1 MDNSIQ
7 HLKST
12 LSWAFIDHQQD
23 SLDQYKPR
31 LLINNK
37 ETSDF
42 VLTPLLEEL
51 DRCQSFIFSVAFI
64 TESGLATLKSHLAD
78 LKARGITGKILT
90 SNYLNFNQP
99 KIYKELLK
107 ITNVSVRL
115 TDLSGFHAKGYVF
128 EHEDHSTII
137 MGSSNLTAAALKA
150 NYEWNVKLTSFKHG
164 GLLGQFH
171 NEFEKVWQNAVPL
184 TDKWIQAYQILYEE
198 VQKANRKMN
207 MALPL
212 IPETIPKNVFSAI
225 SPNKMQQ
232 SALKNL
238 QDLRITGAHKG
249 LVISATGTGKTYL
262 SAFDVKNFAPS
273 RMLFIAHREQILHK
287 AMSDYQ
293 RILGGQDSDYGILS
307 GTSRDNDA
315 KYLFATIQTISKD
328 LTLANFDPKAF
339 DYILIDEVH
348 KAGANSYLKV
358 ITHFEPK
365 FLLGMTATP
374 ERTDDFNIYELFDYN
389 IAYEIRLQEA
399 LEEDMLCPF
408 HYFGVTDFVYNDQII
423 DDTTM
428 LSQLVT
434 NERVSYLIEKIE
446 YYGHSGET
454 VKGLIFCSRK
464 EEAMELS
471 RMLNTRGY
479 RTRALTGDDSQEVRM
494 QCVTDLEAG
503 NLDYILTVDIFN
515 EGIDI
520 PCINQVVMLRQTQSS
535 IVFVQQ
541 LGRGLRKHSDKE
553 FVTIID
559 FIGNYKNNYLIPV
572 ALSGDRSQNKD
583 NIRRHMKDTSYIKG
597 VSTINFEEIARQQI
611 YRSISNSNLTAL
623 KILREEYFQLRNRLN
638 RIPKLIDFIE
648 YDSIDP
654 LIFTEEHF
662 SYYHFLQ
669 KIKEPVSPLS
679 EHEKMCLMMLSAE
692 ILNGKR
698 RHEILLMKLLLAN
711 EANDIVTY
719 EEYINAL
726 KTSGCSTDS
735 ETIDSIKRVLDLS
748 FYTEAVK
755 KKYGNTAIVEFSPD
769 QSFRFHPVM
778 AQSLQNNAYFR
789 EMIIDIIQ
797 TAFHKNKEYVCN
809 EPLILYQ
816 KYSRKDSCKL
826 LNWHNDES
834 STMYG
839 YKTKHQ
845 TCPIFVTYHKH
856 EEVEASTNYQEEF
869 VSPGILKWSTRSRRT
884 LESNEVK
891 TILEADQRKIDLHV
905 FVKKDD
911 ADGTE
916 FYYLGKAHPDQK
928 SAVQGEMLDKN
939 GTSISVVH
947 MDLVL
952 ERSVESKLYGYL
964 TRG

>member
-1 MDNSIQ
+1 METSTE

-12 LSWAFIDHQQD
+12 LNWAFIDHQQD
-23 SLDQYKPR
+23 SLDHYKPR
-31 LLINNK
+31 LLVNNK

-78 LKARGITGKILT
+78 LKMRGITGKILT

-128 EHEDHSTII
+128 GHEDHSTII

-150 NYEWNVKLTSFKHG
+150 NYEWNVKLTSFKDG

-171 NEFEKVWQNAVPL
+171 NEFEKVWETAVPL
-184 TDKWIQAYQILYEE
+184 TDKWIEAYQVLYDG
-198 VQKANRKMN
+198 VQKANRN
-207 MALPL
+207 HQLTLPL
-212 IPETIPKNVFSAI
+212 IPETIPQTVFSSI
-225 SPNKMQQ
+225 SPNKMQE

-238 QDLRITGAHKG
+238 QELRSSGAHRG

-262 SAFDVKNFAPS
+262 SAFDARNFAPS

-287 AMSDYQ
+287 AMTDYQ
-293 RILGGQDSDYGILS
+293 RIMGGKDSDYGILS
-307 GTSRDNDA
+307 GTSRDTDA
-315 KYLFATIQTISKD
+315 KYLFATIQTISKLST
-328 LTLANFDPKAF
+328 LTNFDPKSF

-348 KAGANSYLKV
+348 KAGAHSYLKV
-358 ITHFEPK
+358 IEHFEPK

-408 HYFGVTDFVYNDQII
+408 HYFGVTDFEYNDQMI

-464 EEAMELS
+464 EETLELS
-471 RMLNTRGY
+471 RMLNERGY
-479 RTRALTGDDSQEVRM
+479 RTKALTGDDSQEVRM

-503 NLDYILTVDIFN
+503 YLDYILTVDIFN

-572 ALSGDRSQNKD
+572 ALSGDKSQNKD

-623 KILREEYFQLRNRLN
+623 KILREEYFQLKNRLN
-638 RIPKLIDFIE
+638 RIPRLIDFIDN
-648 YDSIDP
+648 DSIDP

-669 KIKEPVSPLS
+669 RINETVPHLS
-679 EHEKMCLMMLSAE
+679 EQEKMIIMMLSAE

-698 RHEILLMKLLLAN
+698 KHEILLLKLLLAK
-711 EANDIVTY
+711 DQVTY
-719 EEYINAL
+719 EEYINGL
-726 KTSGCSTDS
+726 KETGCSIDS
-735 ETIDSIKRVLDLS
+735 ETIDSAKRILDLS
-748 FYTEAVK
+748 FFTEAVR
-755 KKYGNTAIVEFSPD
+755 KKYGNAAIVEFAPN
-769 QSFRFHPVM
+769 QSFRFHPTM
-778 AQSLQNNAYFR
+778 AQSLQNHAYFR
-789 EMIIDIIQ
+789 EMITDIVQ
-797 TAFHKNKEYVCN
+797 TTIHKNKQYVCS
-809 EPLILYQ
+809 EPLTLYQ
-816 KYSRKDSCKL
+816 KYSRKDTCKL
-826 LNWHNDES
+826 LNWHSDES

-845 TCPIFVTYHKH
+845 TCPIFVTYHKD
-856 EEVEASTNYQEEF
+856 ERVDASTNYKEEF
-869 VSPGILKWSTRSRRT
+869 LNPEILKWSTKNSRT
-884 LESNEVK
+884 LQSAEVK
-891 TILEADQRKIDLHV
+891 TIIEADRLNIDLHV
-905 FVKKDD
+905 FVQKNKT
-911 ADGTE
+911 DGKE
-916 FYYLGKAHPDQK
+916 FYYLGKAHPDQE
-928 SAVQGEMLDKN
+928 SAVQSSMLDEK
-939 GTSISVVH
+939 GKSVVH

-952 ERSVESKLYGYL
+952 EHSVESKLYGYL

>member
-1 MDNSIQ
+1 MENSTE

-31 LLINNK
+31 LLVNNK

-78 LKARGITGKILT
+78 LKTRGITGKILT

-128 EHEDHSTII
+128 QHEDHSTII

-150 NYEWNVKLTSFKHG
+150 NYEWNVKLTSFKDG

-171 NEFEKVWQNAVPL
+171 NEFEKVWQKAVPL
-184 TDKWIQAYQILYEE
+184 TDKWIELYQIFYEE
-198 VQKANRKMN
+198 AQKANQKMN
-207 MALPL
+207 IALPL
-212 IPETIPKNVFSAI
+212 IPETIPQTVFSSI
-225 SPNKMQQ
+225 SPNKMQE

-238 QDLRITGAHKG
+238 QELRSTGAHRG

-262 SAFDVKNFAPS
+262 SAFDAKNFAPS

-287 AMSDYQ
+287 AMTDYQ
-293 RILGGQDSDYGILS
+293 RIIGGKDSDYGILS
-307 GTSRDNDA
+307 GTSRDTDA
-315 KYLFATIQTISKD
+315 KYLFATIQTISKLST
-328 LTLANFDPKAF
+328 LTSFDPKAF
-339 DYILIDEVH
+339 EYILIDEVH
-348 KAGANSYLKV
+348 KAGAHSYLKV
-358 ITHFEPK
+358 IEHFEPK

-408 HYFGVTDFVYNDQII
+408 HYFGVTDFEYNDQMI

-464 EEAMELS
+464 EETLELS
-471 RMLNTRGY
+471 RMLNERGY
-479 RTRALTGDDSQEVRM
+479 RTKALTGDDSQEVRM

-503 NLDYILTVDIFN
+503 YLDYILTVDIFN

-572 ALSGDRSQNKD
+572 ALSGDKSQNKD

-638 RIPKLIDFIE
+638 RIPRLIDFIE
-648 YDSIDP
+648 NDSIDP

-669 KIKEPVSPLS
+669 KIKETVPHLS
-679 EHEKMCLMMLSAE
+679 EHERMYVIMLSAE

-698 RHEILLMKLLLAN
+698 RHEIIVLKLLLAN
-711 EANDIVTY
+711 DQVTH

-726 KTSGCSTDS
+726 NESGCSTDS
-735 ETIDSIKRVLDLS
+735 ETIDSVKRVLDLS
-748 FYTEAVK
+748 FFTEAVK
-755 KKYGNTAIVEFSPD
+755 KKYGNTAIVEFTTD
-769 QSFRFHPVM
+769 QYFAFHPAM
-778 AQSLQNNAYFR
+778 AQSLQNNSYFR
-789 EMIIDIIQ
+789 NMILDIVQ
-797 TAFHKNKEYVCN
+797 TAFHKNEQYVFS
-809 EPLILYQ
+809 EPLTLYQ

-826 LNWHNDES
+826 LNWHSDES

-869 VSPGILKWSTRSRRT
+869 VSPEVLKWSTRSRRT
-884 LESNEVK
+884 LESDEVR
-891 TILEADQRKIDLHV
+891 TILEADQRNIDLHV

-911 ADGTE
+911 SDGTE

-928 SAVQGEMLDKN
+928 SAVQASMVDKN

>member
-1 MDNSIQ
+1 MNNPIQ
-7 HLKST
+7 HLNNS
-12 LSWAFIDHQQD
+12 LNWAFINYKQD
-23 SLDQYKPR
+23 SPDQYKPK

-37 ETSDF
+37 DTNDY
-42 VLTPLLEEL
+42 VLTSLLEEL
-51 DRCQSFIFSVAFI
+51 DRCSSFIFSVAFI

-78 LKARGITGKILT
+78 LKSRGITGQILT
-90 SNYLNFNQP
+90 SNYLNFNKP

-107 ITNVSVRL
+107 ITNVEVRL

-128 EHEDHSTII
+128 QHEDHSTII

-171 NEFEKVWQNAVPL
+171 SEFEKVWLNAVPL
-184 TDKWIQAYQILYEE
+184 TIKWIELYQILYEE
-198 VQKANRKMN
+198 VHKVTRNDQIAV
-207 MALPL
+207 PL
-212 IPETIPKNVFSAI
+212 IPERIPQTIFSSV

-232 SALKNL
+232 RALQNL
-238 QDLRITGAHKG
+238 EDLRKSGAVKG

-273 RMLFIAHREQILHK
+273 RMLFIVHREQILQK
-287 AMSDYQ
+287 ALSDYQ
-293 RILGGQDSDYGILS
+293 RIIGGTDSDFGILS
-307 GTSRDNDA
+307 GNSKNTDA
-315 KYLFATIQTISKD
+315 KYLFATVQTISQSS
-328 LTLANFDPKAF
+328 TLSNFEPMAF

-348 KAGANSYLKV
+348 KAGASSYLKV
-358 ITHFEPK
+358 IGHFTPK

-374 ERTDDFNIYELFDYN
+374 ERTDEFNIYELFDYN
-389 IAYEIRLQEA
+389 IAYEIHLQEA

-408 HYFGVTDFVYNDQII
+408 HYFGVTDFEHNGQII
-423 DDTTM
+423 DDTTL

-434 NERVSYLIEKIE
+434 DERVSYLIEKIE
-446 YYGHSGET
+446 YYGYSGET
-454 VKGLIFCSRK
+454 IKGLIFCSRK

-471 RMLNTRGY
+471 KLLNSRGY
-479 RTRALTGDDSQEVRM
+479 RTTALTGSDNQETRSR
-494 QCVTDLEAG
+494 CVTDLESG

-535 IVFVQQ
+535 IVFIQQ
-541 LGRGLRKHSDKE
+541 LGRGLRKHPTKE

-572 ALSGDRSQNKD
+572 ALSGDKTQNKD
-583 NIRRHMKDTSYIKG
+583 NIRRHIKDTSYIKG
-597 VSTINFEEIARQQI
+597 ISTINFEEIALQQI

-623 KILREEYFQLRNRLN
+623 RLLKEAYSQLKNRLN

-648 YDSIDP
+648 TNSIDP
-654 LIFTEEHF
+654 LIFTDEHT

-669 KIKEPVSPLS
+669 KIRVDIPLLS
-679 EHEKMCLMMLSAE
+679 EQEKNYIAMLSAE

-698 RHEILLMKLLLAN
+698 RHEIILINLLF
-711 EANDIVTY
+711 ANDNVTAT
-719 EEYINAL
+719 EYINAL
-726 KTSGCSTDS
+726 MEEGCSADS
-735 ETIDSIKRVLDLS
+735 ATLNSVVRVLNLS
-748 FYTEAVK
+748 FFTEPTR
-755 KKYGNTAIVEFSPD
+755 KKYGETAVVEFNSS
-769 QSFRFHPVM
+769 QHYVFHPSM
-778 AQSLQNNAYFR
+778 AYSLQNNMYFR
-789 EMIIDIIQ
+789 EMVIDIIQ
-797 TAFHKNKEYVCN
+797 TSLHKNEQYNCN
-809 EPLILYQ
+809 APLTLYK

-826 LNWHNDES
+826 LNWNNDEG
-834 STMYG
+834 STIYG

-856 EEVEASTNYQEEF
+856 DEIEASTKYQESF
-869 VSPGILKWSTRSRRT
+869 VNSEVLMWSTRSRRT
-884 LESNEVK
+884 LESEEVK
-891 TILEADQRKIDLHV
+891 TILQADRLGIDLHV

-928 SAVQGEMLDKN
+928 SAVQASMLGNDNKPMP
-939 GTSISVVH
+939 VVH
-947 MDLVL
+947 MNLLL
-952 ERSVESKLYGYL
+952 EHSVESKLYRYL
-964 TRG
+964 TKN